1 MTGTDM
7 GRVVHGAQRGSQR
20 ADGGG
25 NRGARS
31 VTRRI
36 IEGRCTWV
44 HGAPTHECACIGW
57 ENHTSFERETPTGL
71 GLFDHVCACG
81 AAW

>member
-1 MTGTDM
+1 MDM
-7 GRVVHGAQRGSQR
+7 GRTVHGAQRGSQR

-31 VTRRI
+31 VTRKI
-36 IEGRCTWV
+36 VEGRCTNV
-44 HGAPTHECACIGW
+44 HGSPTHECACVGW
-57 ENHTSFERETPTGL
+57 EGHTSFEAEGNL
-71 GLFDHVCACG
+71 DHVCACG